1 MKIRLVGLALAT
13 VLARGAN
20 AQSPS
25 HPPATVTPVGIW
37 RGTSVCVVRPS
48 ACNDEI
54 VVYRIAQL
62 KTVDSVAMDARKI
75 VRGEE
80 QEMGVLGCRLVS
92 PNGQLTCIMPQ
103 GAWHFS
109 VRNDSLIG
117 ELRLRDNTRYRDVRA
132 ARAP

>member
-1 MKIRLVGLALAT
+1 MTTPLFVTMKIRLACLTLTGVLALR
-13 VLARGAN
+13 VN

-25 HPPATVTPVGIW
+25 HPPQTVNPAGVW
-37 RGTSVCVVRPS
+37 RGTSVCLVRPS

-54 VVYRIAQL
+54 VIYRITPMKSA
-62 KTVDSVAMDARKI
+62 DSLAMDARKI

-92 PNGQLTCIMPQ
+92 PNGPLTCVIPQ
-103 GAWHFS
+103 GVWKFT

-117 ELRLRDNTRYRDVRA
+117 ELR
-132 ARAP
+132 AR